1 MTSVR
6 ARTTTELGGLIRE
19 RRRALKLDQRTLAD
33 NVGVSR
39 QWIVD
44 VEKGKPGIELGLV
57 LRTLEALGL
66 VADVIE
72 TPRAKPGKNAVD
84 IDAIIER
91 ARGPR

>member
-1 MTSVR
+1 M
-6 ARTTTELGGLIRE
+6 IRE
-19 RRRALKLDQRTLAD
+19 RRRALNLAQQTLAD

-44 VEKGKPGIELGLV
+44 LEKGKPGIELGLV

-72 TPRAKPGKNAVD
+72 TPHAKPGKNVVD